1 VFYAW
6 ARTYINTHRVRRG
19 AVRLPDADANDN
31 LTGLTNDVPNL
42 AGDGFIGESQDDI
55 VRKTANPLKGSA
67 IFLMWIPAICD
78 LTGTTVRFLNNY
90 VLYPLVL
97 SSPPSLAS
105 SSSPPQPLY
114 FYF

>member
-1 VFYAW
+1 
-6 ARTYINTHRVRRG
+6 
-19 AVRLPDADANDN
+19 VRLPDADANDN

-42 AGDGFIGESQDDI
+42 AGDDFIGEGQDNI

-105 SSSPPQPLY
+105 SSSPPQPLF